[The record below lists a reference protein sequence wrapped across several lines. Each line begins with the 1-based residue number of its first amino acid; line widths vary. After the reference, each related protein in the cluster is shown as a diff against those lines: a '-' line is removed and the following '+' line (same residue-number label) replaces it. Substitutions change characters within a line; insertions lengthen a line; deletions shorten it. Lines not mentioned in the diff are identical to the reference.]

1 MAILHLQSTDSP
13 TRQRARTWHEI
24 PRPSLHAGS
33 AVAMWRVPGRP
44 PAGAD
49 DRTLVVHSRLLA
61 NSHAFFSTSSSLVRC
76 GTAFVATPLSIPVV
90 VPALCFHRSLNI
102 PMHPI
107 CRPLPFAPLQ
117 SCPKKM
123 QKPVPFPVAF
133 CDLAGA
139 CAAIVYGRGMHW
151 TDGERSTGR
160 SLSASFSLLAS

>member
-1 MAILHLQSTDSP
+1 MARNP
-13 TRQRARTWHEI
+13 TSIFTCRQRSGNVAR
-24 PRPSLHAGS
+24 G
-33 AVAMWRVPGRP
+33 PGRP

-139 CAAIVYGRGMHW
+139 CDVLPLCTAA
-151 TDGERSTGR
+151 ECTGR
-160 SLSASFSLLAS
+160 MERGRRDGARPAFLS

>member
-1 MAILHLQSTDSP
+1 MSILHLQSTDSP

-117 SCPKKM
+117 SCPKKNA
-123 QKPVPFPVAF
+123 K
-133 CDLAGA
+133 AGA
-139 CAAIVYGRGMHW
+139 FPGGLLRPGRRLCCHCVRPRNAL
-151 TDGERSTGR
+151 DGWREVDGTE
-160 SLSASFSLLAS
+160 LICQLFSPS